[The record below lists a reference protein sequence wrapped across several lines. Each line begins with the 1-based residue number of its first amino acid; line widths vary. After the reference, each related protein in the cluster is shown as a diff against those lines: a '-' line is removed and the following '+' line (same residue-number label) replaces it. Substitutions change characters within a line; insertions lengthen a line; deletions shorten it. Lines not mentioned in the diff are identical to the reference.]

1 MTTIIETPSYY
12 QESDFMEYNSIFEN
26 FDYDITNFVNS
37 LNYVISEKEKPCDMF
52 AFLQKM
58 YKTSKPHFN
67 TIIEFLKIVEKEP
80 PQRNNYY
87 VSPNYNT
94 IGVYLF
100 CKFLLLNEDRKN
112 HIHTSIERLTKLGIH
127 LNIIDDILIQRSYI
141 DVVKNYSLDEFLEE
155 AFSLSDDDILSHFM
169 TCYDVLNQYERL
181 DIENIQNI
189 IYQIDHYCNVSYI
202 TNFIDGIYKYYR
214 LKFFI
219 NLNECLSQTTTPLLH
234 DGLNSFQDFKRKF
247 KINKIMYMRLYNYL
261 ISGYSYFKDSQLNGN
276 ISEEQFVEIF
286 NSIPNDEPIC
296 PDKHDDFYEI
306 EPNSDVYVGRFIN
319 RYFIR
324 NENSFMLL
332 LQEDSYN
339 KKIEQEDSYN
349 KKIDLFLQK
358 QLKYNTLYPNQVLYK
373 YMFGL
378 NNMDKM
384 LKNKYKDYYKSKLY
398 NSLSTL
404 SLVSIKAFSTFRD
417 TQDTIYYELEQYL
430 NNILEQN
437 QYTRFIYNIYE

>member
-1 MTTIIETPSYY
+1 METITETPSYY
-12 QESDFMEYNSIFEN
+12 QEADFLEYNSIFKNLE
-26 FDYDITNFVNS
+26 FDITKFVNS

-52 AFLQKM
+52 GFLKKM
-58 YKTSKPHFN
+58 YKTSKPHFD
-67 TIIEFLKIVEKEP
+67 TIIKFLKIVEKKKYD
-80 PQRNNYY
+80 YY

-100 CKFLLLNEDRKN
+100 CKFLLLNEDKKH
-112 HIHTSIERLTKLGIH
+112 HIHTAIERLTKLGIH

-141 DVVKNYSLDEFLEE
+141 DVVKNYSLDKFLEE
-155 AFSLSDDDILSHFM
+155 AFSLSEDDVLSDFM
-169 TCYDVLNQYERL
+169 TCYDALNQYQRL

-189 IYQIDHYCNVSYI
+189 IYQIDHYCNDLYI

-214 LKFFI
+214 LKFLI
-219 NLNECLSQTTTPLLH
+219 NLNECLAQTTTPLLY
-234 DGLNSFQDFKRKF
+234 DGINSLQDFKRKF

-261 ISGYSYFKDSQLNGN
+261 TSGYSYFKETQWNGN
-276 ISEEQFVEIF
+276 ISDEQFVQIF

-296 PDKHDDFYEI
+296 PDNHDDFYEI

-339 KKIEQEDSYN
+339 KKI
-349 KKIDLFLQK
+349 DLFLQK
-358 QLKYNTLYPNQVLYK
+358 QLKYNTLYPNDILYK

-378 NNMDKM
+378 KNMDKM
-384 LKNKYKDYYKSKLY
+384 LKNKYKDYYKSELY

>member
-1 MTTIIETPSYY
+1 MTTITETPSYY

-58 YKTSKPHFN
+58 YKTSKPHFD
-67 TIIEFLKIVEKEP
+67 TIIEFLKIVEKP
-80 PQRNNYY
+80 RYDYY

-100 CKFLLLNEDRKN
+100 CKFLLLNEDKKH

-141 DVVKNYSLDEFLEE
+141 EVVKNYSLDNFLEE
-155 AFSLSDDDILSHFM
+155 AFSLSEDDILSHFM
-169 TCYDVLNQYERL
+169 TCYDALNQYERL

-189 IYQIDHYCNVSYI
+189 IYQIDNYCNVSYI

-214 LKFFI
+214 LMFFI
-219 NLNECLSQTTTPLLH
+219 NLNECLAQTTTPLLY
-234 DGLNSFQDFKRKF
+234 DGLNSFEHFKRKF

-261 ISGYSYFKDSQLNGN
+261 ISGYSYFTYSQLNGN
-276 ISEEQFVEIF
+276 ISEEQFVHIF
-286 NSIPNDEPIC
+286 NSIPNDKPIF
-296 PDKHDDFYEI
+296 PDNHDDFYEI
-306 EPNSDVYVGRFIN
+306 VPDSDVYVGRFIN

-324 NENSFMLL
+324 NGNSFMLI
-332 LQEDSYN
+332 QDEGCYN
-339 KKIEQEDSYN
+339 KR
-349 KKIDLFLQK
+349 IDLFLQK
-358 QLKYNTLYPNQVLYK
+358 QLKYNTLYPNQVLYR

-378 NNMDKM
+378 QNMDKM
-384 LKNKYKDYYKSKLY
+384 LKDKYKDFYKSELY

-404 SLVSIKAFSTFRD
+404 SLVSIKAFSTFRS

-430 NNILEQN
+430 RNILEQN
-437 QYTRFIYNIYE
+437 HYTRFIYNIYE